1 LVSVYAIHDPLVLL
15 LAMAGVGMAWA
26 SVHSLPY
33 AMLARAV
40 PAERRGM
47 YMGVFTFF
55 ISSPAILAS
64 LTLKP
69 IVSQVF
75 NGQTV
80 FIVVLGGC
88 SLLLA
93 SALALRVGE
102 AQVVGQA
109 FPESVPMRRAVRSA

>member
-1 LVSVYAIHDPLVLL
+1 
-15 LAMAGVGMAWA
+15 
-26 SVHSLPY
+26 
-33 AMLARAV
+33 MLARAV

-109 FPESVPMRRAVRSA
+109 FPESVPMRRAARSA